1 MSSPFSNEPAV
12 IDSFSHPCFFNAGL
26 LIIRVSSLLTC
37 VFCFRF
43 PSHSIDIQMESLDKQ
58 LVFYVNVVSVTVFA
72 LIMLYFFITTKPK
85 DAVD

>member
-1 MSSPFSNEPAV
+1 
-12 IDSFSHPCFFNAGL
+12 
-26 LIIRVSSLLTC
+26 
-37 VFCFRF
+37 
-43 PSHSIDIQMESLDKQ
+43 MESLDKQ